1 MSQIKLFGK
10 DSRAVIVVS
19 GCNKGIIRVAS
30 FLAEDLRRVT
40 GSSRQSVHIVYKDE
54 FQFGSYEDSS
64 LFIFA
69 DINEYG
75 SPESYKLSTHTSDN
89 STIVTIV
96 GNDLLGAEYGLLYI
110 SELCGVSPWHYF
122 ADVPV
127 KEKDIIILDSDLLNT
142 ESKVPS
148 IELRG
153 FFMNDE
159 WPSLGN
165 WVHETFGGFN
175 ELFYEHVFELLLRL
189 KGNFLWPAMW
199 TGVFSEDGKAYPR
212 AIAEMADEF
221 GITMGTSHHEPLF
234 RAGEE
239 FSHLMSDSNDVGY
252 GKDWN
257 FHSNREGL
265 IRFWTDS
272 VKRNKDLRS
281 LITIGMRGE
290 RDSKILGEDAT
301 LGDNI
306 DLLKETILA
315 QKKILKE
322 NGLEGAPKV
331 LALYKEVEDY
341 YYGDEEYEGLNKWEE
356 LDDCLL
362 LLSDDNFGNL
372 RTVPDDNSL
381 NRKAGWGLYYH
392 FDYHGGPISYEWVNS
407 SPIARAREQLT
418 TAYENNIRKLWVV
431 NVGDLRP
438 QEYPLSYYMSLAYDY
453 ETYSQEEV
461 TNDFCLQWIK
471 KQFGEY
477 IDNDLCNEC
486 AECLNSYV
494 DLNAACRPEATHPD
508 TFSIKESDEAYRE
521 YRRAQ
526 DLIDKVNDL
535 KQFIPNELQDAFY
548 GLIEFPALA
557 SANLRQMMLLKG
569 AADKLKENAV
579 SFTNDIAEKLKQ
591 TIDIDIELVRRYNED
606 MAGGKWRH
614 MMSSKHVNFINWND
628 EGSEYPEIPSTEPKE
643 KGTVYIS
650 VNRDT
655 PVKAGVYNICLSESV
670 KKISVYIMTDAK
682 EIPDHKQIIPGNI
695 SITQLFDHERLKVY
709 ELSDLT
715 ADLTTVV
722 FGGVTVNIYSKKEA
736 AEEIR
741 DMIFM
746 ENYVNIDSHD
756 LKDPDKH
763 VEVIRRF
770 GKYDTAV
777 RIHPLRGDFENIDE
791 APFADFEFET
801 KTDMNYI
808 TFFIAATNNPF
819 RGKGR
824 RIIYSIDDGELHSL
838 EVFPQGFNA
847 GENSDDNWC
856 QAVLYN
862 GRKISE
868 EVNLKAGKHKLRF
881 IRADAGLV
889 LQKIEIADKK
899 SGSFYGY
906 K

>member
-1 MSQIKLFGK
+1 MSQIKLFEK
-10 DSRAVIVVS
+10 NAKAVIVVS
-19 GCNKGIIRVAS
+19 ECNKGLLRVAS
-30 FLAEDLRRVT
+30 FVAEDLRRVT

-54 FQFGSYEDSS
+54 FQKKSYENSS

-69 DINEYG
+69 GISGYG
-75 SPESYKLSTHTSDN
+75 SPESFRISTQQDDN
-89 STIVTIV
+89 STVLNIV

-127 KEKDIIILDSDLLNT
+127 KEKDIIILDSELLNT
-142 ESKVPS
+142 ESKTPS

-165 WVHETFGGFN
+165 WVHSTFGGFN

-212 AIAEMADEF
+212 AVAEMADEF

-252 GKDWN
+252 GKDWS
-257 FHSNREGL
+257 FYSNREGL

-272 VKRNKDLRS
+272 VRRNKDLRS

-315 QKKILKE
+315 QKKILKD
-322 NGLEGAPKV
+322 NGLEDAPKV

-341 YYGDEEYEGLNKWEE
+341 YYGNEEFEGLDKWEE

-372 RTVPDDNSL
+372 RTVPDDKSKD
-381 NRKAGWGLYYH
+381 RKAGWGLYYH

-407 SPIARAREQLT
+407 SPIARVREQLT

-438 QEYPLSYYMSLAYDY
+438 QEFPLSYYMALAYDY
-453 ETYSQEEV
+453 ETYSREDV
-461 TNDFCLQWIK
+461 THEFCLNWIR

-477 IDNDLCNEC
+477 IDDDLCKCC
-486 AECLNSYV
+486 ADCLNGYV
-494 DLNAACRPEATHPD
+494 ELNGACRPEAAHPD
-508 TFSIKESDEAYRE
+508 TFSISESDEAFEE
-521 YRRAQ
+521 YKRAQ
-526 DLIDKVNDL
+526 RLIDKVREL
-535 KQFIPNELQDAFY
+535 KQYIPDELKDAFY
-548 GLIEFPALA
+548 GLIEFPALG
-557 SANLRQMMLLKG
+557 SANLRQMMILKG
-569 AADKLKENAV
+569 IGDMLALSNI
-579 SFTNDIAEKLKQ
+579 SFANDIGSELVK
-591 TIDIDIELVRRYNED
+591 TIDNDIELVRRYNED

-614 MMSSKHVNFINWND
+614 MMSSKHVNFIRWND
-628 EGSEYPEIPSTEPKE
+628 EGSAYPEIPSSNPVTS
-643 KGTVYIS
+643 GSVYVS
-650 VNRDT
+650 VNRDH
-655 PVKAGVYNICLSESV
+655 PQKEGEYNICLSGSV
-670 KKISVYIMTDAK
+670 KKLSVYIMSDAM
-682 EIPDHKQIIPGNI
+682 EIPGFEMVIPDGI
-695 SITQLFDHERLKVY
+695 KVRQVFDHDRFKIY
-709 ELSDLT
+709 EISDIKDPFSTLF
-715 ADLTTVV
+715 
-722 FGGVTVNIYSKKEA
+722 FGGVTVNIYTDRELAGGA
-736 AEEIR
+736 A
-741 DMIFM
+741 DCVCL
-746 ENYVNIDSHD
+746 ENYVNIDSAD
-756 LKDPDKH
+756 LLDPSDA
-763 VEVIRRF
+763 VEVIRDF

-777 RIHPLRGDFENIDE
+777 RIYPLRGDFEDPDE
-791 APFADFEFET
+791 APYADFEFET
-801 KTDMNYI
+801 ACDMSYI

-824 RIIYSIDDGELHSL
+824 RIVYSIDGGERRSL
-838 EVFPQGFNA
+838 EVFPQQYNA
-847 GENSDDNWC
+847 GENSDQNWC
-856 QAVLYN
+856 RAVLFN

-868 EVNLKAGKHKLRF
+868 EISLKAGKHKLRF

-889 LQKIEIADKK
+889 LQKIEIADKR